1 MLRLLGKEAAI
12 AVRITL
18 LMLGLVGLIY
28 PVVVWGLGQTLFNQ
42 QANVSLITNSQGQ
55 ISGSSLIGQQFTRPG
70 YFHVRPS
77 ATLGPDGK
85 PLPYNATNS
94 GASNLGPTNPQLLTN
109 VQAYI
114 EQYRAENKL
123 GPEVSLPADVVSSS
137 GSGLDPHISVD
148 NANLQAPRVASARN
162 LTLEQVR
169 QLIQAN
175 TAGRDL
181 GLLGEPRV
189 NVLELNLALD
199 KLTNE

>member
-1 MLRLLGKEAAI
+1 MLRILGKEAAV

-18 LMLGLVGLIY
+18 LMLVLVGLVY
-28 PVVVWGLGQTLFNQ
+28 PAVVWGLGQTLFNQ
-42 QANVSLITNSQGQ
+42 QANGSLIINGQGQ
-55 ISGSSLIGQQFTRPG
+55 ISGSSLIGQQFTRPE
-70 YFHVRPS
+70 YFHGRPS
-77 ATLGPDGK
+77 VTLGPDGK
-85 PLPYNATNS
+85 PLPYNAANS
-94 GASNLGPTNPQLLTN
+94 GASNLGPTNPQLLAN

-114 EQYRAENKL
+114 DQYRAENRL

-148 NANLQAPRVASARN
+148 NAILQAPRVAGARN
-162 LTLEQVR
+162 LSLEQVR

-199 KLTNE
+199 KLTHE

>member
-1 MLRLLGKEAAI
+1 MLRILGKETTS

-18 LMLGLVGLIY
+18 IMLVLVGLIY
-28 PVVVWGLGQTLFNQ
+28 PAVVWGLGQTLFNQ
-42 QANVSLITNSQGQ
+42 QANGSLVTNSQGQ
-55 ISGSSLIGQQFTRPG
+55 VSGSSLIGQQFIRPE
-70 YFHVRPS
+70 YFHGRPS

-85 PLPYNATNS
+85 PLPYNAANS

-109 VQAYI
+109 VQGYI

-148 NANLQAPRVASARN
+148 NANLQAPRVAAARN
-162 LTLEQVR
+162 LSLGVVQ

-181 GLLGEPRV
+181 GFLGEPRV

-199 KLTNE
+199 KLTGK